1 MFGLERLW
9 QRVTGKIS
17 QAYCVRCRAHRSVV
31 IVRYVKHQNK
41 KRLEGRCQTCEAKT
55 SSFVAV

>member
-9 QRVTGKIS
+9 QRVTGRLS
-17 QAYCVRCRAHRSVV
+17 EAYCVRCRAHRQVV
-31 IVRYVKHQNK
+31 IVRYVKDENK
-41 KRLEGRCQTCEAKT
+41 TRLEGICQTCEAKT

>member
-1 MFGLERLW
+1 MLDFARLW

-17 QAYCVRCRAHRSVV
+17 EAYCVRCAGHRSVV

>member
-1 MFGLERLW
+1 MLGFMKLW

-17 QAYCVRCRAHRSVV
+17 QAYCVRCRAHRKVA
-31 IVRYVKHQNK
+31 IVRYVKHENK
-41 KRLEGRCQTCEAKT
+41 KRLEGICQTCEAKT

>member
-9 QRVTGKIS
+9 QRLTGKIS
-17 QAYCVRCRAHRSVV
+17 EAYCVRCRAHRQVV
-31 IVRYVKHQNK
+31 IVRYVEHENK
-41 KRLEGRCQTCEAKT
+41 KRLEGICQTCEAKT

>member
-1 MFGLERLW
+1 MFSLSRLW
-9 QRVTGKIS
+9 QRATGKIS
-17 QAYCVRCRAHRSVV
+17 EAYCVRCRAHRQVV
-31 IVRYVKHQNK
+31 KVRYVRLENT

>member
-1 MFGLERLW
+1 MFLERLW

-17 QAYCVRCRAHRSVV
+17 EAYCVRCRAHRSVV
-31 IVRYVKHQNK
+31 IVRYVQHENK

>member
-1 MFGLERLW
+1 MLDLVQLW

-17 QAYCVRCRAHRSVV
+17 EAYCVRCRAHRKVA
-31 IVRYVKHQNK
+31 IVRYVKHENS
-41 KRLEGRCQTCEAKT
+41 KRLEGICQVCEGRT